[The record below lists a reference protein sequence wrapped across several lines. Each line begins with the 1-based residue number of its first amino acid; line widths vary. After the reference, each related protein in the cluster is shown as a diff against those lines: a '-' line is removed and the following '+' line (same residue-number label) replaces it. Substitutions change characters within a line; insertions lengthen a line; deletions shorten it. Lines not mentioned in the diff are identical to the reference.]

1 MSYIV
6 RQRIK
11 GQIYLY
17 EATAYW
23 DSTSQKAKQKR
34 HYLGKEGK
42 DGRPLKP
49 REVFRLRSVKTL
61 GTPHVLNVFAERCG
75 LTAEF
80 AAIFGER
87 HRDILNLLFFKI
99 LTGEPYYLFRHWAE
113 GVELFGGEPLSSQ
126 EISRLTR
133 WLGQEEELHAQFFR
147 HWCQRHHK
155 TGVLIFDIT
164 SISSYAKL
172 NDWLA
177 WGYNRDGEQLP
188 QINLGAIISQDLGLP
203 LAYTLYQGS
212 IPDVVTLKNVV
223 TLTRSFGFKSF
234 LYVLDRGFYSAANVQ
249 NLVAQ
254 ELDFIIPFPFSTKQ
268 ATTLVA
274 QTKEQLEKASN
285 AFRFGDSLMYHYCTT
300 ATIEKLTLHAH
311 VLLSV
316 ERQKLELASL
326 MFKLEEIE
334 TRGSRLKSK
343 KAIEEFFE
351 QHAASY
357 RKFFTLNK
365 SHLIRNEA
373 SLATAIS
380 HFGKMILLTTK
391 PNLTKYQILEH
402 YSKRDLAEKYF
413 TQMKTELGDHR
424 LRVSE
429 HATFSGRLF
438 LTYLA
443 LILRTFLASSVQKSK
458 DLKHYSIPEIFSQLN
473 LIRRVSGTS
482 EAYITEISKLISENG

>member
-1 MSYIV
+1 M
-6 RQRIK
+6 
-11 GQIYLY
+11 
-17 EATAYW
+17 
-23 DSTSQKAKQKR
+23 
-34 HYLGKEGK
+34 
-42 DGRPLKP
+42 
-49 REVFRLRSVKTL
+49 FRLRSVKTL
-61 GTPHVLNVFAERCG
+61 GAPHVLNVFAERCG
-75 LTAEF
+75 LTAEL
-80 AAIFGER
+80 ASIFGDR
-87 HRDILNLLFFKI
+87 HRDILNLIFFKI
-99 LTGEPYYLFRHWAE
+99 LTGDPYYLFRHWAE
-113 GVELFGGEPLSSQ
+113 GVELFGGAPLSSQ

-133 WLGQEEELHAQFFR
+133 WLGQEEELHTQFFR

-188 QINLGAIISQDLGLP
+188 QINVGAIISQDLGLP

-234 LYVLDRGFYSAANVQ
+234 LYVLDRGFYSAANVR

-254 ELDFIIPFPFSTKQ
+254 ELDFIVPLPFSTKQ
-268 ATTLVA
+268 ATTLVD
-274 QTKEQLEKASN
+274 QTKDQLEKASN
-285 AFRFGDSLMYHYCTT
+285 AFRFGDRLMYHHCTT
-300 ATIEKLTLHAH
+300 ATIDKLTLHAH

-316 ERQKLELASL
+316 ERQKLELASF

-334 TRGSRLKSK
+334 TRCRLLKSK
-343 KAIEEFFE
+343 KTIEEFFE

-365 SHLIRNEA
+365 VQLSRNEA
-373 SLATAIS
+373 PIATAIA

-391 PNLTKYQILEH
+391 PDLTKYEILEH
-402 YSKRDLAEKYF
+402 YSKRDIVEKYF
-413 TQMKTELGDHR
+413 AQMKTELGDHR

-429 HATFSGRLF
+429 RATFSGRLF

-458 DLKHYSIPEIFSQLN
+458 DLKNYSLPEIFAQLN
-473 LIRRVSGTS
+473 LIRIVSGNS
-482 EAYITEISKLISENG
+482 DAYITEIAKLQRTILTALNVPTPTVS